1 MSAQLRSGVPAWVL
15 VGALA
20 FGPSAAIAQ
29 TITDGDS
36 TFTLPAANTT
46 GATVRTGN
54 TGGTGAILIAGGDT
68 TDQLFQQWWWF
79 RAAGGTRE
87 FALSN
92 RTANSATGNTLRLD
106 YSEPEGFRAVLTYV
120 LTDGANSP
128 ASANIAAELE
138 IFNVTAATLNLAVF
152 CYLDFD
158 LEGAAGDSAQ
168 LLEPGRMGIS
178 DAGGF
183 AGQFLGVNANA
194 YQVTTWDALRVL
206 LANGTITDLNN
217 TGLPFVN
224 DDFTGGFQ
232 WNVSIPQNGS
242 TVIRAAYAL
251 NTTADAGGE
260 CPGDF
265 DGNGVRDLQDLA
277 TLLSGFGN
285 SAVGDMDGDG
295 DTDLQDLAFLLAVF
309 GAPC

>member
-1 MSAQLRSGVPAWVL
+1 MSAQVRSGVVAL
-15 VGALA
+15 VFVGVLA
-20 FGPSAAIAQ
+20 FGPTVAMAQ
-29 TITDGDS
+29 TIMDGDS

-54 TGGTGAILIAGGDT
+54 IGGAGANLFAGGDN

-87 FALSN
+87 FGLSN
-92 RTANSATGNTLRLD
+92 RTGNTAAGDTLRLD

-120 LTDGANSP
+120 LTDGPNSP
-128 ASANIAAELE
+128 ASANVAAELE
-138 IFNVTAATLNLAVF
+138 IFNITASTLQLAVF
-152 CYLDFD
+152 CYVDFD
-158 LEGAAGDSAQ
+158 LEGPTGDSAV
-168 LLEPGRMGIS
+168 LIEPGRMGIS
-178 DAGGF
+178 DSGGF
-183 AGQFLGVNANA
+183 AGQFLGVDSDA
-194 YQVTTWDALRVL
+194 YQVEIWDDLLVL
-206 LANGTITDLNN
+206 LANGVITSFNN
-217 TGLPFVN
+217 AGLPFVD

-232 WNVSIPQNGS
+232 WNLSIPQNGS
-242 TVIRAAYAL
+242 AVMRSAFAV
-251 NTTADAGGE
+251 NMTADAGGD

-277 TLLSGFGN
+277 TLLSAFGN

-309 GAPC
+309 GASC